1 MDHNEAIRLQAA
13 EKYVLGELPPAVRD
27 AYEEHYFDCAQCA
40 IDVKAAAALVDAG
53 RDILRTQRNEAP
65 STGKAA
71 SVAKT
76 SGGWFFWLRPA
87 FAVPVFA
94 VLLLVIGYQDL
105 VTISQAKKDLA
116 LSGGELVTSSF
127 SLQMANVRGGN
138 EVKIQIHRDEPF
150 ALKFDFTPSKTFGNY
165 LCELQDNSGSSLL
178 RQIVPGS
185 STNKE
190 AELAIRG
197 GLVKPGSYN
206 LVFTG
211 VPSSSSQGSGE
222 EVLRLRFSVEFLR

>member
-13 EKYVLGELPPAVRD
+13 EKYVLGELPPSVMD

-40 IDVKAAAALVDAG
+40 IDVKAAAAFVDAG
-53 RDILRTQRNEAP
+53 RDILRAERKEAP
-65 STGKAA
+65 VFGKAA
-71 SVAKT
+71 SGAKA

-94 VLLLVIGYQDL
+94 VLLLIVGYQNL
-105 VTISQAKKDLA
+105 VTIPQAKKDLA

-127 SLQMANVRGGN
+127 SLQMANVRGGS
-138 EVKIQIHRDEPF
+138 EVKVQIHPDEAF
-150 ALKFDFTPSKTFGNY
+150 ALKFDFTPSKTFDNY
-165 LCELQDNSGSSLL
+165 LCELQDSSGHSLL
-178 RQIVPGS
+178 RQIVSGS

-190 AELAIRG
+190 AQLAIRG
-197 GLVKPGSYN
+197 GLVKPGSYD

-211 VPSSSSQGSGE
+211 APSASGPGSGE